1 MKFNKRRYLLII
13 PWAEVTDKL
22 LKVSQME
29 LFIKTKRLTNLK
41 FHKLNRFIKITI
53 YKNYVGMKKI

>member
-1 MKFNKRRYLLII
+1 LII